1 MRCTDEQRLV
11 HPVAAAL
18 RFPGSVRRLTAAE
31 ARRRR
36 PRSRSGGGG
45 LHRRHRDVLLGLR
58 EAWRHPRCGR
68 LHLDRFRPLRGQFWG
83 AYRSTR
89 HGHVPDRHGSRVP
102 DPPVLGGLHERG
114 RRFPTF
120 LLLHGPFRVRHA
132 GPGAI
137 RQLPFL
143 SRRWA
148 RGGPAS
154 YLLIGFWYERPAAV
168 AAARQALVVN
178 VIGDWGMMV
187 ALFILFLHFHTLQ
200 YVPIFKHVPAVLG
213 YDGSTVRIVTLLLL
227 VGAVA
232 KSAQLPLH
240 VWLPNAM
247 EGPTPV
253 SALIHAATMVTAGV
267 YLIAR
272 SYPLF
277 HSAPFTQSVVI
288 IIGTCGAFFA
298 ATCALANNDIKRV
311 LAYSTMSQ
319 IAYMF
324 VGVGAAS
331 YASGIF
337 HLTTHAY
344 FKACLFMGAGAV
356 MHALHD
362 NVDIRRMGGLK
373 ATMPVTFWCF
383 LIATMA
389 ISGVPL
395 FSGFFSK
402 DEIIGNIYF
411 LASHTGWYW
420 AIWILLSV
428 TAGLTALY
436 MFRLLFMVFLGQE
449 RDPELALHAHDPPL
463 VMRLPMMILAVLAVI
478 GGYLAFPGAPN
489 WIGNW
494 LRHSFERF
502 SPVAPAEP
510 ATQWASVIIVIL
522 TVALGI
528 FAAYRIYYQ
537 RRPAPEQV
545 GATAPAIYRLFL
557 NRWYVDG
564 LYDRAVVRPII
575 VLGLFLS
582 TVVER
587 FVINGLVE
595 GSAAALRDSSRD
607 MRRVQSGYVRNY
619 ALSILLG
626 AVLVVGYYVF
636 RR

>member
-1 MRCTDEQRLV
+1 MSSVWFILLLPLFGFLV
-11 HPVAAAL
+11 LSVGSPLPKRAVAVL
-18 RFPGSVRRLTAAE
+18 GPGVVGVAFTAAI
-31 ARRRR
+31 
-36 PRSRSGGGG
+36 
-45 LHRRHRDVLLGLR
+45 VM
-58 EAWRHPRCGR
+58 
-68 LHLDRFRPLRGQFWG
+68 FFWDYG
-83 AYRSTR
+83 R
-89 HGHVPDRHGSRVP
+89 HGVTRDAVAYTWIVSGHFVVNFGALI
-102 DPPVLGGLHERG
+102 DPLATVMCLIVTGVGFLILLYSVGYMSEDVDF
-114 RRFPTF
+114 RRFFCYMDLFVFAMLVLVLSDSYLF
-120 LLLHGPFRVRHA
+120 LLVGWA
-132 GPGAI
+132 GVG
-137 RQLPFL
+137 LT
-143 SRRWA
+143 
-148 RGGPAS
+148 S

-395 FSGFFSK
+395 LSGFFSK
-402 DEIIGNIYF
+402 DEIVGSVY
-411 LASHTGWYW
+411 LQAQHVGWLW
-420 AIWILLSV
+420 IIWIMLAL

>member
-1 MRCTDEQRLV
+1 MTAVWFILLLPLFGFGLLAVGSRIPKAGVSVLGPGVVGLAFIGALWMFAWDSSLKGPARVHDLVAYTWLVSGHFKVDFGAFVDPLSCT
-11 HPVAAAL
+11 
-18 RFPGSVRRLTAAE
+18 
-31 ARRRR
+31 
-36 PRSRSGGGG
+36 
-45 LHRRHRDVLLGLR
+45 LGLIITGVGFLILVYSVGYMG
-58 EAWRHPRCGR
+58 A
-68 LHLDRFRPLRGQFWG
+68 DRD
-83 AYRSTR
+83 Y
-89 HGHVPDRHGSRVP
+89 
-102 DPPVLGGLHERG
+102 
-114 RRFPTF
+114 RRFFCYMDLFIFAMLLLVLSDNFLF
-120 LLLHGPFRVRHA
+120 LLVGWA
-132 GPGAI
+132 GVG
-137 RQLPFL
+137 LT
-143 SRRWA
+143 
-148 RGGPAS
+148 S
-154 YLLIGFWYERPAAV
+154 YLLIGFWYERPTAV

-187 ALFILFLHFHTLQ
+187 AAFILFRHFHTLQ

-395 FSGFFSK
+395 LSGFFSK
-402 DEIIGNIYF
+402 DEIVGSVY
-411 LASHTGWYW
+411 LQAQHVGWLW
-420 AIWILLSV
+420 IIWIMLAL

-463 VMRLPMMILAVLAVI
+463 VMRLPM
-478 GGYLAFPGAPN
+478 
-489 WIGNW
+489 
-494 LRHSFERF
+494 
-502 SPVAPAEP
+502 
-510 ATQWASVIIVIL
+510 
-522 TVALGI
+522 
-528 FAAYRIYYQ
+528 
-537 RRPAPEQV
+537 
-545 GATAPAIYRLFL
+545 
-557 NRWYVDG
+557 
-564 LYDRAVVRPII
+564 
-575 VLGLFLS
+575 
-582 TVVER
+582 
-587 FVINGLVE
+587 
-595 GSAAALRDSSRD
+595 
-607 MRRVQSGYVRNY
+607 
-619 ALSILLG
+619 
-626 AVLVVGYYVF
+626 
-636 RR
+636 